1 MSSGGVRWL
10 LSQRMASV
18 FADSVGYLT
27 SASRL
32 GMCTVRSGITASSC
46 RWVPF
51 STDAGNPEKVPV
63 EKKKKAL
70 DPRARAT
77 VTAVGR
83 KIPQRQIQVISDMGE
98 DMGSMHRSDVIR
110 IMDEKGL
117 KLVLLSE
124 HKDPPLYKLMTGK
137 QIHEEQLK
145 VREKQK
151 SKAGTY
157 GEYLTSHQMLEINS
171 DCPAEIRTF
180 SIWKGAD
187 FIPST
192 APVQV
197 KELTFS
203 HGIAAHDLITKVKQ
217 IESWLEKNN
226 HIRVTLRARRGQPA
240 DNLVRTLACWKRLFR
255 DFQGCSSVRPP
266 VNFTRCSPGVSN
278 ESENIIFIALVYS
291 LQCAKLKEILV
302 MWVK

>member
-1 MSSGGVRWL
+1 MSSGCVRWL
-10 LSQRMASV
+10 LSQRMSSV
-18 FADSVGYLT
+18 FAVSVGYWT
-27 SASRL
+27 SASRF

-46 RWVPF
+46 MRAPF
-51 STDAGNPEKVPV
+51 CTDAGHSEKVPV
-63 EKKKKAL
+63 EKKRKPL
-70 DPRARAT
+70 DPRARVT

-98 DMGSMHRSDVIR
+98 NMGTMHRSDVIR

-124 HKDPPLYKLMTGK
+124 HNDPPLYKLMTGK

-145 VREKQK
+145 LREKQK

-157 GEYLTSHQMLEINS
+157 AEGLTRHQMFEINIDS
-171 DCPAEIRTF
+171 PSAICTC

-187 FIPST
+187 FSPSP

-203 HGIAAHDLITKVKQ
+203 HGIAAHDLTTKVKQ

-226 HIRVTLRARRGQPA
+226 HIRVTLRARRGHPA
-240 DNLVRTLACWKRLFR
+240 DNLVRTLAF
-255 DFQGCSSVRPP
+255 
-266 VNFTRCSPGVSN
+266 
-278 ESENIIFIALVYS
+278 
-291 LQCAKLKEILV
+291 
-302 MWVK
+302 